1 MTSDITITRYKHT
14 RNWAIWKGYELLAVT
29 VYKRGAAAVK
39 NLIDKLMNE
48 KDHIDIQL
56 GDIIEVAGSRGHVV
70 GLPEQYNEQR
80 FALVHFFSGK
90 AATARGAVSVLLN
103 ENVRV
108 VVERAKFDN
117 MGGAA

>member
-1 MTSDITITRYKHT
+1 MTSNITITRYKHT

-70 GLPEQYNEQR
+70 GLPEQHNEQR
-80 FALVHFFSGK
+80 FALVYFFSGK
-90 AATARGAVSVLLN
+90 TARGAVSVLLN
-103 ENVRV
+103 DSVRV
-108 VVERAKFDN
+108 VVRRAEFDN
-117 MGGAA
+117 IGGAA